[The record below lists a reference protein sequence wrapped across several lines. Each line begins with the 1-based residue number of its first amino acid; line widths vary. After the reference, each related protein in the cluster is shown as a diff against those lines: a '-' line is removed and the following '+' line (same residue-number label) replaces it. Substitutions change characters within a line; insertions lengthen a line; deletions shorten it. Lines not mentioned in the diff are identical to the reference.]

1 MNLLHLDDIPPKY
14 RRPST
19 RTSIEALLF
28 GLKLLGLLLLS
39 FRLYVIAGI
48 MIALSYLA
56 DHYSVNAQYELQHV
70 PRMRSVLYIEWPISY
85 VLIFAVSLWSE
96 GWGLLVF
103 FLVITFHWFVQIR
116 LNKPIGKLYEENSE
130 DPRMNSEEPR

>member
-14 RRPST
+14 RRPNAQ
-19 RTSIEALLF
+19 TSIRALLF

-48 MIALSYLA
+48 VIALSYLA
-56 DHYSVNAQYELQHV
+56 DHYSVNARYELQHV

-96 GWGLLVF
+96 GWVQLIF
-103 FLVITFHWFVQIR
+103 FLVIGFHWLVQIR
-116 LNKPIGKLYEENSE
+116 LNRSIGKLYEENSE